1 MSDAVAP
8 LKHIITAE
16 RRPCPSLLHSLMWPN
31 ASLEMLTAFNSL
43 LLLLPSPFVGSLNAT
58 INGLANDKRAPP
70 TLRQEFL
77 HCEQD
82 GYVLADPGIRYCS
95 KIYGMAWWT
104 AA

>member
-8 LKHIITAE
+8 LKHIITAAAE
-16 RRPCPSLLHSLMWPN
+16 RPCPSLHSLMWPN

-70 TLRQEFL
+70 TLMLEFL

-82 GYVLADPGIRYCS
+82 SD
-95 KIYGMAWWT
+95 YGMVNG
-104 AA
+104 

>member
-16 RRPCPSLLHSLMWPN
+16 RPCPSLLHSLMWPN

-43 LLLLPSPFVGSLNAT
+43 LLLLPSPFVGSGNAT

-82 GYVLADPGIRYCS
+82 GYVLADPGS
-95 KIYGMAWWT
+95 NFYGMAWWT
-104 AA
+104 AAV

>member
-8 LKHIITAE
+8 LKHIIAAE

-43 LLLLPSPFVGSLNAT
+43 LLPSPFVGSLNAT
-58 INGLANDKRAPP
+58 INGLANDKRAPS

-95 KIYGMAWWT
+95 KIYGITWST
-104 AA
+104 ALA